1 MSPMARRQWPEIFWS
16 RDHDAAVI
24 SRAASAG
31 EVSRIARGIYVP
43 ARLDARAVV
52 GRNWQRILARE
63 FPGALVADASARWLA
78 PHDGR
83 LLVVHSRRSPLDL
96 PGLRIEPREG
106 PGPLPTDHAMPEGI
120 WFSSDAR
127 GLLDNLAEPNE
138 RLLARE
144 DLERWIE
151 QLASRRDGIR
161 YLNSVRDEA
170 RSIAGSIRRRT
181 AFVQLEAIIR
191 ATLATGP
198 ATGLRTRALQSR
210 AAGQPIDERRL
221 ARVEALARHL
231 EGQAPDPV
239 LASPGLAGQRVLLP
253 FYEAYFS
260 NYIEGTEFTLD
271 EAARIIF
278 EQRIPPQRPE
288 DAHDVFSTYRLL
300 TDPGWLARTPASPSE
315 FVDLLLARHE
325 ILMAARPDNDPGRF
339 RQIEVHAG
347 GTPFSPWPSIEGTLL
362 RGFATGGLVSDPFAR
377 AVFVHFLVTEVHPF
391 ADGNG
396 RSARMAMNAELSAAG
411 EVRIVIPTGYRN
423 DYLSGLA
430 AATGDAFGPMIRILN
445 YARRWTAEMDF
456 SSREAAEE
464 LLERTNALVNPIVAI
479 RDGIKL
485 KLPSRLDLA

>member
-1 MSPMARRQWPEIFWS
+1 MSPMPRRRWPEIFWS
-16 RDHDAAVI
+16 RDHNAAVV

-31 EVSRIARGIYVP
+31 EVFRIAKGIYVP
-43 ARLDARAVV
+43 AGLDARAVV

-83 LLVVHSRRSPLDL
+83 LFVVHSRRSSLDL
-96 PGLRIEPREG
+96 PGLRIEPRDG
-106 PGPLPTDHAMPEGI
+106 PGPLSTDHAMPEGI

-127 GLLDNLAEPNE
+127 GLLDNLAELSR

-170 RSIAGSIRRRT
+170 KRIAGSIRRRT
-181 AFVQLEAIIR
+181 ASEQLESIIR
-191 ATLATGP
+191 ATLGTGP

-210 AAGQPIDERRL
+210 GAGQPIDELRL
-221 ARVEALARHL
+221 TRVEALARHL

-260 NYIEGTEFTLD
+260 NYIEGTEFTLE

-288 DAHDVFSTYRLL
+288 DAHDVFSTYRLV
-300 TDPGWLARTPASPSE
+300 TDPTWLARTPASPEE

-325 ILMAARPDNDPGRF
+325 ILMAARPENDPGRF
-339 RQIEVHAG
+339 REIEVHAG

-362 RGFATGGLVSDPFAR
+362 RGFAVSGRISDPFAR
-377 AVFVHFLVTEVHPF
+377 AVFVHFLVAEVHPF

-445 YARRWTAEMDF
+445 YARRWTADMDF

-485 KLPSRLDLA
+485 KLPSRLDSA